1 MTVLNG
7 LSQKGVFKYFEEI
20 SAVPRSSG
28 NTEGI
33 AGYCLNF
40 AAEHGLRA
48 LKDDADN
55 VVIFKPASAGYENAD
70 PVILQGHLDM
80 VCQKTPDSDIDFLKK
95 GPELFIDGD
104 LIGAKNTTLGADNG
118 IAVAMI
124 LSILADKNINHPP
137 IEAVF
142 TSDEEIG
149 MIGASAFDAS
159 VLKGTRMINLD
170 SEELETVTV
179 SCAGG
184 SDFRAFIPVTRQK
197 AVGTRIKVTLSGL
210 KGGHSG
216 ICINEGRQNADMLA
230 GRFLDFAA
238 KHTRFS
244 IISVKGGDKGNAIPS
259 CCEMELC
266 CEDAS
271 DFVEKTKEYAEVIKK
286 ELSGR
291 EPDFCYC
298 AEVLEEGEFDCAD
311 SKSQERIIYALLCAP
326 GGVVE
331 MSAEIEG
338 LVETSLNLGIL
349 EMRETECLLSF
360 ALRSN
365 RNSALKFLEEKL
377 MTFFK
382 LLNAKTEASGYYPP
396 WEFNQNSEMRQIYVR
411 TFTEQLGHE
420 PKVEA
425 IHAGLECGVFA
436 GKISGFDG
444 ISIGPQLYDVHTVN
458 ERLSI
463 SSVEKIYNLVL
474 SVLEKCY

>member
-1 MTVLNG
+1 MLVLES
-7 LSQKGVFKYFEEI
+7 LSPREVFRYFEEI
-20 SAVPRSSG
+20 SAVPRGSG
-28 NTEGI
+28 NTKAI
-33 AGYCLNF
+33 ADYCMRF
-40 AAEHGLRA
+40 ASEHGLKA
-48 LKDDADN
+48 LKDNADN
-55 VVIFKPASAGYENAD
+55 VVIFKPASSGCEDAE
-70 PVILQGHLDM
+70 PVILQGHLDR
-80 VCQKTPDSDIDFLKK
+80 VCQKTPDSDIDFLKD
-95 GPELFIDGD
+95 GPELFTDGD
-104 LIGAKNTTLGADNG
+104 FIGAKNTTLGADNG

-124 LSILADKNINHPP
+124 LSILSDESIKHPP

-142 TSDEEIG
+142 TSDEEVG
-149 MIGASAFDAS
+149 MVGASAFDAS
-159 VLKGTRMINLD
+159 VLKGKRMINID

-184 SDFRAFIPVTRQK
+184 SDFKAFIPLTRQK
-197 AVGTRIKVTLSGL
+197 VRGTRIKVTLSGL

-238 KHTRFS
+238 KNTCFNL
-244 IISVKGGDKGNAIPS
+244 ISVRGGDKGNASPS
-259 CCEMELC
+259 CCEIELC

-271 DFVEKTKEYAEVIKK
+271 DFIEKAYEYSEIIKK

-291 EPDFCYC
+291 EPDFCYS
-298 AEVLEEGEFDCAD
+298 AEVLEEGEFNCAD
-311 SKSQERIIYALLCAP
+311 SKAQERIIYALLCAP

-349 EMRETECLLSF
+349 ETRENEFFLSF

-365 RNSALKFLEEKL
+365 KKSALKFLEEKL

-396 WEFNQNSEMRQIYVR
+396 WEFNQNSEMRRIYVR

-474 SVLEKCY
+474 SVLEKCC